1 MSSSASSS
9 ATSPEA
15 TPEATGFHYSYY
27 LSAFP
32 PTWDTLQKGL
42 AFFAVLVILR
52 SCLIR
57 LRVWASSLKDRAAA
71 AAPVPKAPP
80 PPPSTTTTTSSTTST
95 KDRRRQNKDNNGFQD
110 KLPQP
115 SLQHNHGPSPT
126 YTTTINHFRPYIN
139 QRYPSSIPPWLKE
152 PPKFGMDEGRGLVN
166 PLETGDGSLVPAG
179 LLDGD
184 DGDAPPDVLKTP
196 PPPPPGDQHWNRVGT
211 GPLRHLLARP
221 PPAPPLTPPELSN
234 SIFTLGGRAHNHE
247 SFIHQPN
254 PDYASASSST
264 PSSSSPQARRYSYTK
279 TIPIG
284 VPIHRQQQQPSS
296 SSAAAAAA
304 AAAAGDDI
312 VQGADLTFSPSSFP
326 PTSPLL
332 PPAPPV
338 VPRSLGGADEPEP
351 AAVASAAAAERS
363 GRREIDL
370 KGQVVSV
377 LDQDGAGWKRHT
389 RVYGGGV
396 CLACKAA
403 GQEHG
408 AGGFYGATVSPEEM
422 R

>member
-1 MSSSASSS
+1 MSSSTSSS

-15 TPEATGFHYSYY
+15 APEATVVHHSYY
-27 LSAFP
+27 LNAFP

-52 SCLIR
+52 SCLSR
-57 LRVWASSLKDRAAA
+57 LRAWVSSLKARAATSASPRGLSTSASTFA
-71 AAPVPKAPP
+71 AAPILNQ
-80 PPPSTTTTTSSTTST
+80 
-95 KDRRRQNKDNNGFQD
+95 DHRQNKDSKDRLLTQP
-110 KLPQP
+110 LPQHAAAP
-115 SLQHNHGPSPT
+115 GGT
-126 YTTTINHFRPYIN
+126 RTTINHFRPYIH
-139 QRYPSSIPPWLKE
+139 QRYPGSVPPWVKE
-152 PPKFGMDEGRGLVN
+152 PPKFGMDEGRGLIN
-166 PLETGDGSLVPAG
+166 PIETGDGGAAAG
-179 LLDGD
+179 CDS
-184 DGDAPPDVLKTP
+184 DGDAPDVLKTP
-196 PPPPPGDQHWNRVGT
+196 TAVDQPWNRVGT

-221 PPAPPLTPPELSN
+221 PPAPPLTPPELSH
-234 SIFTLGGRAHNHE
+234 SVFTLGGRPHNHE

-264 PSSSSPQARRYSYTK
+264 PSSSMSPQARRYSYTK

-284 VPIHRQQQQPSS
+284 VPIPRQPSVS
-296 SSAAAAAA
+296 TPR
-304 AAAAGDDI
+304 DDA
-312 VQGADLTFSPSSFP
+312 QEPDLAFSPSSYP

-338 VPRSLGGADEPEP
+338 VSKSLGVDE
-351 AAVASAAAAERS
+351 AAERS
-363 GRREIDL
+363 GRNEIDL
-370 KGQVVSV
+370 QGQVVSV

-422 R
+422 MR

>member
-52 SCLIR
+52 SCLSR
-57 LRVWASSLKDRAAA
+57 LRVWASSLKDRAVAA
-71 AAPVPKAPP
+71 VSSSAAPVPKPP
-80 PPPSTTTTTSSTTST
+80 HPTTSTST
-95 KDRRRQNKDNNGFQD
+95 KDRRRQNKDNDSFQHN
-110 KLPQP
+110 LPQP

-126 YTTTINHFRPYIN
+126 YTTTTINHFRPYIH

-166 PLETGDGSLVPAG
+166 PLEAGDGTVPAG
-179 LLDGD
+179 FDAD
-184 DGDAPPDVLKTP
+184 ADGDAPDVLKT
-196 PPPPPGDQHWNRVGT
+196 PPPGDQHWNRVGT

-221 PPAPPLTPPELSN
+221 PPAPPLTPPELSH
-234 SIFTLGGRAHNHE
+234 SIFTLGGRTHNHE

-284 VPIHRQQQQPSS
+284 VPVPRQSS
-296 SSAAAAAA
+296 AAAAA

-312 VQGADLTFSPSSFP
+312 VQGSDLTFSPSSFP

-351 AAVASAAAAERS
+351 AAAAAAAERS